1 MARSRTKRTSGIA
14 ELENG
19 ARMTQPEFHQLY
31 EQTPEDFRAEL
42 IGGIVYVSSPLKL
55 RHGTNHLSL
64 GTLFF
69 AYQGHTP
76 GVECEDNTTVQ
87 LGEESEPQPDLY
99 LRILPEYGGQSRTT
113 EDDYLAGAPEL
124 VAEIAQSSQSIDL
137 HTKLLDYARY
147 GVREYLVVCLR
158 EGQLRWFDLPADEEL
173 HPDRDGV
180 YRVRVFPGLWIHG
193 TALLAKDYG
202 RLMATLQQGLAAP
215 EHAAFVA
222 RLAAARAPAGGRKP
236 AKRGSGGKR
245 GSTM

>member
-1 MARSRTKRTSGIA
+1 MAKVRATRVRSWEVPELRTGD
-14 ELENG
+14 
-19 ARMTQPEFHQLY
+19 RMTHKEFHRLY

-55 RHGTNHLSL
+55 RHGTNHLPL

-76 GVECEDNTTVQ
+76 GVECGDNTTVQ

-113 EDDYLAGAPEL
+113 DDDYLAGAPEL

-158 EGQLRWFDLPADEEL
+158 EGQLRWFDLPTDEEL
-173 HPDRDGV
+173 HP
-180 YRVRVFPGLWIHG
+180 
-193 TALLAKDYG
+193 
-202 RLMATLQQGLAAP
+202 
-215 EHAAFVA
+215 
-222 RLAAARAPAGGRKP
+222 
-236 AKRGSGGKR
+236 
-245 GSTM
+245 